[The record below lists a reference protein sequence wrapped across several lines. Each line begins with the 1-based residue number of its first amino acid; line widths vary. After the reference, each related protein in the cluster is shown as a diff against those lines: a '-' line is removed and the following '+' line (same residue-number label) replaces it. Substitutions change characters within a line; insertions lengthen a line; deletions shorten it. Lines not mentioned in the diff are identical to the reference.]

1 MNRIFGFDPK
11 TALALITHFGSA
23 RNIFNLETK
32 DMEKLPGPWSKY
44 RGQICMRAKEAA
56 EEELTR
62 LSCRGIQ
69 FCGIT
74 EDCYPPLLKECEDAP
89 IGLYVRSATPVSGLW
104 KDPAI
109 SIVGTR
115 DISPYGK
122 EWCRRIVN
130 GMAKTPQK
138 PAIISGLAL
147 GVDIEAHK
155 AAVES
160 GLPTIAVMATGPDST
175 YPCRHRTFADMLA
188 SAPGC
193 ALVTDYPPGTAP
205 LAIHFLRRNRIIAGL
220 GNSTI
225 LIESKVKG
233 GGMMTCRLAFSY
245 NREVHALPGRVDD
258 LRSQG
263 CNELIARKIA
273 EPITSISSLME
284 NLGMKLSYSKSAA
297 IARTDLTM
305 IYGKR
310 MPAEDIGLMNE
321 ILQAVRADRG
331 ITVEEVA
338 EAIGTSY
345 RKTSELTVILE
356 TDGFI
361 TIDLLRRCSINP
373 KNM

>member
-1 MNRIFGFDPK
+1 
-11 TALALITHFGSA
+11 
-23 RNIFNLETK
+23 
-32 DMEKLPGPWSKY
+32 
-44 RGQICMRAKEAA
+44 
-56 EEELTR
+56 
-62 LSCRGIQ
+62 
-69 FCGIT
+69 
-74 EDCYPPLLKECEDAP
+74 
-89 IGLYVRSATPVSGLW
+89 
-104 KDPAI
+104 
-109 SIVGTR
+109 
-115 DISPYGK
+115 
-122 EWCRRIVN
+122 
-130 GMAKTPQK
+130 
-138 PAIISGLAL
+138 
-147 GVDIEAHK
+147 
-155 AAVES
+155 
-160 GLPTIAVMATGPDST
+160 
-175 YPCRHRTFADMLA
+175 
-188 SAPGC
+188 
-193 ALVTDYPPGTAP
+193 
-205 LAIHFLRRNRIIAGL
+205 
-220 GNSTI
+220 
-225 LIESKVKG
+225 
-233 GGMMTCRLAFSY
+233 MTCRLAFSY